1 MNDNTSIYGL
11 FAIHASNKLRN
22 NDIQPSTDKGLVERL
37 SGLFREATTSGELV
51 TPRRLA
57 EVLSDPQRE
66 TVKPEISAP
75 TSVAGVGFSSPQPVS
90 LVQAAEGLSDESL
103 DLLYQAFEHLL
114 RSEISEESDQLVAA
128 RVSS

>member
-11 FAIHASNKLRN
+11 FGINVSNRLRN
-22 NDIQPSTDKGLVERL
+22 NDTQPSTDKGLVERL
-37 SGLFREATTSGELV
+37 SGLFREATTSGQLV
-51 TPRRLA
+51 TPGRLA

-66 TVKPEISAP
+66 TVEPGVSTPAG
-75 TSVAGVGFSSPQPVS
+75 VAGVGFSSRQPVR
-90 LVQAAEGLSDESL
+90 LMQAAEGLSVESL

-114 RSEISEESDQLVAA
+114 RSEIFEESDQLAA